1 MKQKHSLRVSF
12 AYCLSGEP
20 RRIFH
25 AITVSLASLD
35 GSDARRFSDGLMK
48 QKDGSENLEQLFERS

>member
-25 AITVSLASLD
+25 AITVSLASLP
-35 GSDARRFSDGLMK
+35 SQETERRFSDGSGAIVSVM
-48 QKDGSENLEQLFERS
+48 GGWG